1 MRKGRSQRKTRGS
14 LPPLSMRP
22 RAALSDQGAGP
33 QVVSGVTPTRSDEPA
48 AGESL
53 AETRGDDTRA
63 AARSKAP
70 PATLEVLPEPL
81 LELVEPARLELVDGD
96 SGDDAPSVSAEPAR
110 AEPEAPRS
118 SREPERAASST
129 SRATSRASA
138 PHASVLTT
146 PGEMSI
152 PPMGDLSVEPVAE
165 QFFSEGDLSART
177 AVDDDEEWDALANKA
192 VRKSLP
198 EVVQRRARF
207 SKYVRW
213 AVGGAAIVCVAAF
226 GRTLIAP
233 VATSHATNALAAP
246 ARAREVSPSAK
257 GATLAAAPVAMPA
270 AATAA
275 TAEPATAAAAEP
287 ATAAAAE
294 PATAAAAEPATAAA
308 AEPAT
313 AAAAEPAPVAAEIAP
328 AAVDAPKVDAPK
340 AEAPADGKTALQEK
354 VDARRAL
361 ERGKTADAI
370 AAGERSVALD
380 ATDGE
385 AWLLLGAAYQE
396 KGQMSEARRAYA
408 SCLKEGKRGPLGE
421 CRAMLR

>member
-33 QVVSGVTPTRSDEPA
+33 QVVTGVTPTRSDEPA
-48 AGESL
+48 SLESL
-53 AETRGDDTRA
+53 AEARGDETRP
-63 AARSKAP
+63 AARTKAP
-70 PATLEVLPEPL
+70 PAKLEPLPEPR
-81 LELVEPARLELVDGD
+81 LELVEPARLELAEPARLELVDGD
-96 SGDDAPSVSAEPAR
+96 GGDDAP
-110 AEPEAPRS
+110 
-118 SREPERAASST
+118 
-129 SRATSRASA
+129 A
-138 PHASVLTT
+138 PHATALPT

-152 PPMGDLSVEPVAE
+152 PPMGDLAVEPVAE
-165 QFFSEGDLSART
+165 QFFSEGDLSASTRS
-177 AVDDDEEWDALANKA
+177 DDEEWDALANKA

-207 SKYVRW
+207 AKYVRW
-213 AVGGAAIVCVAAF
+213 AVGGAAIVCVAAL

-246 ARAREVSPSAK
+246 AHEASPAEK
-257 GATLAAAPVAMPA
+257 GATPAAAPLPEPAAPPATVADPSPPA
-270 AATAA
+270 AAAA
-275 TAEPATAAAAEP
+275 AVADPAPPGVAAAIVEPASAEPATP
-287 ATAAAAE
+287 AVEAVK
-294 PATAAAAEPATAAA
+294 PAVE
-308 AEPAT
+308 
-313 AAAAEPAPVAAEIAP
+313 APVAAELAAP
-328 AAVDAPKVDAPK
+328 PTVEAPKVDVPK
-340 AEAPADGKTALQEK
+340 AEASADGKTALQEK
-354 VDARRAL
+354 VAARRAL